1 MEKPHAQHSRPGP
14 AGLSIGRIE
23 AFADGVFAIVITL
36 LILDIRV
43 PQVHD
48 EPIGP
53 QLIRELTN
61 MWPKYLAYA
70 MSFIIVGV
78 YWVGHHAQFRF
89 IRHANRTLLWI
100 NILFFMCVAF
110 VPFSAALIGEYRH
123 EQIAVVIYGVNLI
136 VVGACLY
143 LHNWYATHNH
153 RLVDADLSAQQIEAS
168 KRRILMAPL
177 ICLVAIGLSFIS
189 TTMSIILYLL
199 LPIPYILP
207 GRIDIHWSRTHNT
220 VTQTHPA
227 GSEEHGST
235 PHLFGIG

>member
-1 MEKPHAQHSRPGP
+1 MEKPLAAHSRSGP
-14 AGLSIGRIE
+14 AGLSIVRIE

-36 LILDIRV
+36 LILDIHV
-43 PQVHD
+43 PQVQG
-48 EPIGP
+48 EPVGP
-53 QLIRELTN
+53 QLVRELVA

-123 EQIAVVIYGVNLI
+123 EQIAVIIYGVNLI

-143 LHNWYATHNH
+143 LHYWYATHKH
-153 RLVDADLSAQQIEAS
+153 RLVDADLGEHQIATT
-168 KRRILMAPL
+168 KRRILIAP
-177 ICLVAIGLSFIS
+177 IMCLVAIGLSFVS
-189 TTMSIILYLL
+189 TSLSIILYVL

-207 GRIDIHWSRTHNT
+207 GRIDIHWARTHHSPA
-220 VTQTHPA
+220 QTHPS
-227 GSEEHGST
+227 GSDEHTT
-235 PHLFGIG
+235 PHDGGT

>member
-1 MEKPHAQHSRPGP
+1 MEKPHAAHSRSGP

-43 PQVHD
+43 PQVQG

-53 QLIRELTN
+53 QLLRELIN

-89 IRHANRTLLWI
+89 IQYADRTLLWI

-123 EQIAVVIYGVNLI
+123 EQVAVIIYGVNLI

-143 LHNWYATHNH
+143 LHYWYATYNH
-153 RLVDADLSAQQIEAS
+153 RLVDADLPAHQIEAS
-168 KRRILMAPL
+168 KRRILMAPM
-177 ICLVAIGLSFIS
+177 ICLVAIGLSFVS
-189 TTMSIILYLL
+189 TTLSIILYLL

-207 GRIDIHWSRTHNT
+207 GRIDIHWARSRHTA
-220 VTQTHPA
+220 TQAHAA
-227 GSEEHGST
+227 GSEEHAT
-235 PHLFGIG
+235 PPQG

>member
-1 MEKPHAQHSRPGP
+1 MEKQHTAHGRSGP
-14 AGLSIGRIE
+14 VGLSISRIE

-43 PQVHD
+43 PQVQG
-48 EPIGP
+48 EPVGP
-53 QLIRELTN
+53 QLLHELIN

-100 NILFFMCVAF
+100 NILFLMCVAF

-123 EQIAVVIYGVNLI
+123 EQIAVIIYGVNLI

-143 LHNWYATHNH
+143 LHYWYATQNY
-153 RLVDADLSAQQIEAS
+153 RLVDADLPQQQVEAT
-168 KRRILMAPL
+168 KRRILMAPI
-177 ICLVAIGLSFIS
+177 ICLAAIGLSFIS
-189 TTMSIILYLL
+189 TTLSIILYLV

-207 GRIDIHWSRTHNT
+207 GRIDIHWSRSHHAISP
-220 VTQTHPA
+220 THP
-227 GSEEHGST
+227 GSPEEHANPRHG
-235 PHLFGIG
+235 